1 MSDALKPCPFCGRR
15 DTRLHRYTEFRT
27 LEFDVVCF
35 DCRANGPIA
44 ATANGAIAAW
54 NLSWTLAPLSDAILD
69 CQSDERERICCE
81 LLNLGTTKRARVTL
95 AAAVGAIRSRARKIE
110 ERLPEK
116 KPTKTEVPK

>member
-1 MSDALKPCPFCGRR
+1 MGKTLETCPFCSSA
-15 DTRLHRYTEFRT
+15 DVHQTREAKHFA
-27 LEFDVVCF
+27 FCHSCGAF
-35 DCRANGPIA
+35 GPLAESAEGA
-44 ATANGAIAAW
+44 ALAW

-110 ERLPEK
+110 ERLPAK